1 MARQR
6 RILERDGIYNV
17 GSRGNN
23 KETMFRDATDWM
35 EFMRVLAKVAVRYRW
50 EGWAYCLMGNHFHLV
65 VQIPHLGLSE
75 GMQMLNTA
83 YAIRTNGRYKRTGHL
98 VRNRFY
104 SRQVESEAHLFELC
118 RYVVLNPVR
127 AGLCRSPAD
136 WPWSSYRATAGLEP
150 PHPFLSTS
158 RVLDLFG
165 EDSSSAQKSYR
176 DFVRV
181 GLRILL
187 PDEPEALEGEEG
199 IDELDGRRVRNDQV
213 GQPAGCDRT
222 GIDA

>member
-1 MARQR
+1 MARPL

-35 EFMRVLAKVAVRYRW
+35 EFLRLLAKVATRHFW

-65 VQIPHLGLSE
+65 VQLPHLGLSE
-75 GMQMLNTA
+75 GMQLLNSG
-83 YAIRTNGRYKRTGHL
+83 YAVRTNTRYERTGHL

-104 SRQVESEAHLFELC
+104 SQQVESEAHLLELC

-150 PHPFLSTS
+150 AHPFLSTS
-158 RVLDLFG
+158 GILSLFA
-165 EDSSSAQKSYR
+165 EDRLNAQRRYR
-176 DFVRV
+176 DYVRDAFSDFAPRPAAS
-181 GLRILL
+181 LR
-187 PDEPEALEGEEG
+187 
-199 IDELDGRRVRNDQV
+199 V
-213 GQPAGCDRT
+213 
-222 GIDA
+222 

>member
-1 MARQR
+1 MPRQL
-6 RILERDGIYNV
+6 RILEPNGIYNV
-17 GSRGNN
+17 GSRGTN

-35 EFMRVLAKVAVRYRW
+35 EFMRPLAKVAVRHGW

-75 GMQMLNTA
+75 GMQLLNTR
-83 YAIRTNGRYKRTGHL
+83 YAIRTNIRHKRTGHL

-104 SRQVESEAHLFELC
+104 SRQVKDDSHLLELC

-150 PHPFLSTS
+150 AHPFLSS
-158 RVLDLFG
+158 HRILELFG
-165 EDSSSAQKSYR
+165 EDRPRAQRSYQ
-176 DFVRV
+176 DFVQR
-181 GLRILL
+181 GLTDSAPTRAAD
-187 PDEPEALEGEEG
+187 PRG
-199 IDELDGRRVRNDQV
+199 
-213 GQPAGCDRT
+213 
-222 GIDA
+222 